1 MKLSKQHQWACESI
15 STNFQ
20 DNLTFKKKRKN
31 RVFPKKKL
39 KRVKKISRKFQT
51 VRIVMFMVKAYGLV
65 VITCIIIGPF
75 DNESTKTSNGHVRCR
90 YVCKESSPNF
100 QCQIKQSFN
109 HTICEFC
116 EYRTLRNMLVV
127 SQYKTYIN
135 VK

>member
-1 MKLSKQHQWACESI
+1 
-15 STNFQ
+15 
-20 DNLTFKKKRKN
+20 
-31 RVFPKKKL
+31 
-39 KRVKKISRKFQT
+39 
-51 VRIVMFMVKAYGLV
+51 MVKAYGLV

-109 HTICEFC
+109 NTICEFC
-116 EYRTLRNMLVV
+116 EYRTLKNMLIV

-135 VK
+135 VKLDFDPSLITQLITQLLR